1 MAWPT
6 LHVAELAGLDLA
18 QVIASAIG
26 EQDLAGAAWAPQWI
40 GDELRQVRDA
50 AWDAHL
56 TGLGPA
62 AEADAARRRG
72 DHRKATQEQERARGY
87 RVLEDAYRQSE
98 VVFAATMAD
107 RAEWESATRQ
117 QRQLAVAADAE
128 LRRRHPGQH
137 FAPLRSAEPRPTV
150 GTQRA
155 ELALTAGEET
165 PEMSQWMRDL
175 AAGRRTFA
183 GPPPRSC
190 PRPTRL
196 RNRSSG
202 PRRGRARRIIP
213 SRLPRFP
220 AASAGKS
227 GP

>member
-117 QRQLAVAADAE
+117 QRQLAVSTDAD
-128 LRRRHPGQH
+128 LRRRHPRQY
-137 FAPLRSAEPRPTV
+137 FAPIAVGRTRARHRYPAHRAHADSGGGDPGDEPVDEGP
-150 GTQRA
+150 
-155 ELALTAGEET
+155 
-165 PEMSQWMRDL
+165 
-175 AAGRRTFA
+175 GRRA
-183 GPPPRSC
+183 PD
-190 PRPTRL
+190 L
-196 RNRSSG
+196 R
-202 PRRGRARRIIP
+202 RAAAEI
-213 SRLPRFP
+213 LPQ
-220 AASAGKS
+220 AHEVA
-227 GP
+227 